1 MIKKQLEREPTEG
14 ELKAFMAQ
22 VDVDQ
27 DGRLSLKVSEQP
39 PLDCDS
45 EPYM

>member
-14 ELKAFMAQ
+14 ELKELMAG

-27 DGRLSLKVSEQP
+27 DGRLSLKVLEQP
-39 PLDCDS
+39 PH
-45 EPYM
+45 